1 MPGVLPGPDR
11 EFFHR
16 IAELERNV
24 RAIATQQNQWITN
37 AQDQP
42 ILTIGLI
49 PGSNPAQYGLQLLDP
64 STGNQL
70 AFLGEN
76 AAGAAVFNITGT
88 ETVSGTLNVSGTETV
103 SGTLNVTGNMIVGG
117 TLSLPNGIINN
128 AALANPVAFGVMNA
142 TVVHGLTFTATA
154 GVMASGTIAIP
165 SGFSQAAV
173 LATGWCRGTASGSLV
188 AGITSAFCT
197 IGSSSGPSIAGTDT
211 TGGGTTLYCDA
222 APSHSTLLT
231 GLSGGNITVSISV
244 AASNTA
250 TGTGDAL
257 VSAIA
262 VFAR

>member
-1 MPGVLPGPDR
+1 MPGVNLPPELQFYGRFAD
-11 EFFHR
+11 
-16 IAELERNV
+16 LERQV
-24 RAIATQQNQWITN
+24 RALATQQNQWITN
-37 AQDQP
+37 QQDQP
-42 ILTIGLI
+42 VLHIGLM
-49 PGSNPAQYGLQLLDP
+49 PGSNPAAYGLELVDP
-64 STGNQL
+64 TTGNQL
-70 AFLGEN
+70 AFLGEIT
-76 AAGAAVFNITGT
+76 GASGAVFNVTGT
-88 ETVSGTLNVSGTETV
+88 ETVT
-103 SGTLNVTGNMIVGG
+103 GTLNVTGNMVVGG

-188 AGITSAFCT
+188 TGITSAFCT
-197 IGSSSGPSIAGTDT
+197 IGSSSGPSIAGTDANAA
-211 TGGGTTLYCDA
+211 GGELYVAA

-250 TGTGDAL
+250 SGTGDAL